1 MNTSFYNGISGTKTH
16 QFGLDVW
23 ADNISNVNTVGY
35 KNSTP
40 EFSTVFATTLSN
52 SYFQPAISDIG
63 LGSRP
68 SGTALDTTQGIF
80 QNTDRTFDLAIGGDG
95 WFGVQGLD
103 NQLYYTRAGNFGVN
117 SNGDMVNEG
126 GYYLLGSLGG
136 NITPTSLSPEKL
148 EQFGRYYGK
157 DGNNLGEPYAISYV
171 NDIPLGAVE
180 NQTKINLPDILYLPA
195 EPTTY
200 VNYQANLDPKIEEQN
215 SYTNINEDN
224 NIIFTPTYP
233 TASISGTMANNT
245 DIENLK
251 EGDKITIVINDNNN
265 KQVTVE
271 TRLDANLNFSVN
283 DINISDLDENSIKL
297 GKEIKVT

>member
-103 NQLYYTRAGNFGVN
+103 NQLYYTRAGNFRM
-117 SNGDMVNEG
+117 GDSG
-126 GYYLLGSLGG
+126 
-136 NITPTSLSPEKL
+136 TL
-148 EQFGRYYGK
+148 ENVDTNKVQGWAIQP
-157 DGNNLGEPYAISYV
+157 LGEDNIVSTDLNASKFT
-171 NDIPLGAVE
+171 E
-180 NQTKINLPDILYLPA
+180 NLHN
-195 EPTTY
+195 
-200 VNYQANLDPKIEEQN
+200 
-215 SYTNINEDN
+215 
-224 NIIFTPTYP
+224 F
-233 TASISGTMANNT
+233 ASI
-245 DIENLK
+245 
-251 EGDKITIVINDNNN
+251 
-265 KQVTVE
+265 
-271 TRLDANLNFSVN
+271 
-283 DINISDLDENSIKL
+283 
-297 GKEIKVT
+297 